1 MQKNIVLTGHIVDH
15 LNTVVSKTL
24 WGNLSDADKAIFTEV
39 MQEAS
44 ARATKIIEERE
55 TSSLTPSSRR
65 ASTWS
70 RSTRATLKDRPRKGD
85 LRGVRLRQGRLG
97 SDPRGPVTAF
107 SRRPK
112 GAGFHLRKFRAG
124 AFQMTD
130 QKHAPISVDEMAHAF
145 EDKTGPADLSR
156 YAIEDWLTLAIFWGM
171 AACVF
176 LQFFTR
182 YALNNAWPG
191 RKRSPPTVSSSSSFS
206 VRSCACACVATSRS
220 TCFIDHAEARRTRS
234 ARRRGPHRDR
244 VLRLPHLVD
253 VALGVAVVGGERMVT
268 VDLPRG
274 IVFYTVLAAFALMFL
289 RAVQNF
295 VKDMTSAKTVREQ
308 AEEADIPAGV

>member
-1 MQKNIVLTGHIVDH
+1 
-15 LNTVVSKTL
+15 
-24 WGNLSDADKAIFTEV
+24 
-39 MQEAS
+39 
-44 ARATKIIEERE
+44 
-55 TSSLTPSSRR
+55 
-65 ASTWS
+65 
-70 RSTRATLKDRPRKGD
+70 
-85 LRGVRLRQGRLG
+85 
-97 SDPRGPVTAF
+97 
-107 SRRPK
+107 
-112 GAGFHLRKFRAG
+112 
-124 AFQMTD
+124 MTD

-145 EDKTGPADLSR
+145 EDETGPADLSR

-182 YALNNAWPG
+182 YALNNSLAWTDEIAANCLVVIVFLG
-191 RKRSPPTVSSSSSFS
+191 AVMCVRMCRHIQVDLLYRLMSKR
-206 VRSCACACVATSRS
+206 AA
-220 TCFIDHAEARRTRS
+220 
-234 ARRRGPHRDR
+234 R
-244 VLRLPHLVD
+244 VLQGAVD
-253 VALGVAVVGGERMVT
+253 LIVIGFFAYLTWLMWRYVAVVGGERMVT

>member
-1 MQKNIVLTGHIVDH
+1 
-15 LNTVVSKTL
+15 
-24 WGNLSDADKAIFTEV
+24 
-39 MQEAS
+39 
-44 ARATKIIEERE
+44 
-55 TSSLTPSSRR
+55 
-65 ASTWS
+65 
-70 RSTRATLKDRPRKGD
+70 
-85 LRGVRLRQGRLG
+85 
-97 SDPRGPVTAF
+97 
-107 SRRPK
+107 
-112 GAGFHLRKFRAG
+112 
-124 AFQMTD
+124 MTD

-145 EDKTGPADLSR
+145 EDETGPADLSR

-182 YALNNAWPG
+182 YALNNSLAWTEEIAANCLVVIVFLG
-191 RKRSPPTVSSSSSFS
+191 SVMCVRMCRHIQVDLLYRLMSKR
-206 VRSCACACVATSRS
+206 AA
-220 TCFIDHAEARRTRS
+220 
-234 ARRRGPHRDR
+234 R
-244 VLRLPHLVD
+244 VLQGAVD
-253 VALGVAVVGGERMVT
+253 LSVIGFFAYLTWLMWRYVAVVGGERMVT